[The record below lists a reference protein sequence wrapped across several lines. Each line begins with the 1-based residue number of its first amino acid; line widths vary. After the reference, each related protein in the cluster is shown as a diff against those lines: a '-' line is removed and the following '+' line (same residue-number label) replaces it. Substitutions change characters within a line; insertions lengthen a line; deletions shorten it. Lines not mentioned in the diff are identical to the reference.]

1 MEEIV
6 CVRSFCG
13 IYFNDLVIKIYEIC
27 GIYFCD
33 SIVPKT
39 FAEFVLEIDNDIAE
53 NLENISNVVL
63 IG

>member
-1 MEEIV
+1 M
-6 CVRSFCG
+6 
-13 IYFNDLVIKIYEIC
+13 KIYEIC